1 MNSMQVVKNISWHL
15 VKTYMTT
22 YQMHTSILEALGTAL
37 LVIKSKVTIKMEVSI
52 QVIVSILSQSKKWG
66 RQKDMSM
73 PSVTRWQLFAVGLIL
88 LPVLLWLYDIK
99 KLPAITVS
107 LHDFLNRVSVCFFG
121 YLVLDQT
128 LTSIQRLGVASILI
142 ATLFAILLA
151 TTKQNSINH

>member
-37 LVIKSKVTIKMEVSI
+37 LVIKITIKMEVSI

-73 PSVTRWQLFAVGLIL
+73 PSVTSWQLFAVGLIL